1 MHRGDFRH
9 SSELSTSGIVRV
21 DTPPPSAIFSNV
33 TGFQPSLERR
43 DAPQDDR
50 TDLALLT
57 TKLLVKNPRLRPR
70 HSGEGQNPDR
80 RPKPNVIFSNV
91 SGFQPSLERRDAP
104 QDDRTDLALLTTN
117 CGLKT
122 RAYAPVI
129 LAKARFQIGGQS
141 QTSSLATFL
150 DSSLRWKDRMRRRM
164 TERT

>member
-33 TGFQPSLERR
+33 P
-43 DAPQDDR
+43 
-50 TDLALLT
+50 
-57 TKLLVKNPRLRPR
+57 
-70 HSGEGQNPDR
+70 
-80 RPKPNVIFSNV
+80 
-91 SGFQPSLERRDAP
+91 GFQPSLERRDAP